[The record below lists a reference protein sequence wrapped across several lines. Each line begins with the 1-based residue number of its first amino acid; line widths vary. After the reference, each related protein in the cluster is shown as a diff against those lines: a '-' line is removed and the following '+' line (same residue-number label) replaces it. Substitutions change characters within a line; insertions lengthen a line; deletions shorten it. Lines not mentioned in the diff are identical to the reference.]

1 MKILNDLTF
10 KSPSMVEKNNVTK
23 IDFKELLMES
33 IDKISTYEK
42 DADNLGLLLAT
53 GEIDNIHDVV
63 IASQKAEMALQ
74 FGIEIK
80 NKIMDAYQE
89 IMRIQ
94 I

>member
-1 MKILNDLTF
+1 MKILNDLNL
-10 KSPSMVEKNNVTK
+10 KSPIMTEKNNVNK
-23 IDFKELLMES
+23 VNFKELLMES
-33 IDKISTYEK
+33 INNINSYEK
-42 DADNLGLLLAT
+42 DANELGLLLAT

-63 IASQKAEMALQ
+63 IATQKAEMALQ
-74 FGIEIK
+74 FGIEVK